1 MVLLSLIQDG
11 LSETSSSPKD
21 AWRLL
26 SGETK
31 EVFETYLE
39 HFLTPV
45 LRPGRWLSWTTS
57 GLTRAKGSGI

>member
-31 EVFETYLE
+31 EVFETYIE

-45 LRPGRWLSWTTS
+45 LRPGR
-57 GLTRAKGSGI
+57 